1 MHKGLTKVIRAEQ
14 SVRRHLAVTMA
25 AAVLTGLLVLVQA
38 ELLAGVL
45 SGRFTVAALAVL
57 AAVVG
62 IRALLAW
69 TQGVYAGHTATGV
82 KSALRHRLLAR
93 LRELGPARLTAHRSG
108 ELVTL
113 AGRGLDGLDAY
124 LTGYLPSIAVAG
136 VVPLAVLVRLFAADL
151 GSAVIVLVTLPL
163 IPVFGALVG
172 MTTKAVTERQ
182 YRALSRLGGHFLDVV
197 RGLPTLRAFGRARYQ
212 ATVIRQVADAHRG
225 ATMRT
230 LRVAFLSSLV
240 LELCASLSL
249 ALVAVPIGLRLLG
262 GSLDL
267 TTALLVLL
275 LAPEAYLPLRAMGT
289 RFHASMEGVA
299 AADAAFAV
307 LDDAAGSGERRATPS
322 GSTPSGGARS
332 GGAPEIRLEGV
343 TVRYPGR
350 DAAALEDVTLTI
362 HPRER
367 VALVGESGGGKSTL
381 LHLLLGFVQPSE
393 GRVLVDGTDL
403 RELDVASWR
412 SRLAFVAQRPHLFTT
427 SVADNI
433 RLGAPSASLEE
444 VRRAAAA
451 AHAGFVATL
460 PQGFDTVVGERGA
473 NLSAGQRQRIAL
485 ARAFCRADASV
496 LLLDEPTARLDG
508 RSEAAVVTGTAELAH
523 DRTAVIVAHRPAM
536 IDLADRVIR
545 LHEGRVISDTT
556 RPLAGGANRG
566 PSATASGPAA
576 DDPASP
582 PTGQATGEE
591 PTASP
596 GRGERRTPANVTE
609 DSRNGA
615 VTPGNTTASGSAA
628 APGGTTASDGVTAW
642 GVTTTTDGTTTTDNT
657 TTADGTTTADR
668 TATADGARAGR
679 GGWRGHDQG
688 VAVRREQAPPA
699 RREQTAAAQRD
710 KTTVTRHD
718 ETTAAQSDKTTVTRH
733 DKATG
738 VQRDEPT
745 GVQRD
750 EPTGVQRDEAA
761 GQEGEGGR

>member
-1 MHKGLTKVIRAEQ
+1 MHKDLLRLMRAER
-14 SVRRHLAVTMA
+14 SVRLHLAVTMV
-25 AAVLTGLLVLVQA
+25 AAVLAGLLVLVQA

-45 SGRFTVAALAVL
+45 SGRFTAVALAGLV
-57 AAVVG
+57 AVVG
-62 IRALLAW
+62 VRALLAW
-69 TQGVYAGHTATGV
+69 TQGVFAGRTATGV

-93 LRELGPARLTAHRSG
+93 LRDLGPGRITRHRSG

-151 GSAVIVLVTLPL
+151 ASALIVLVTLPL

-182 YRALSRLGGHFLDVV
+182 FLALSRLGGHFLDVV

-212 ATVIRQVADAHRG
+212 AGVIQQVADAHRS

-307 LDDAAGSGERRATPS
+307 LDGADEPEPVRGPVHGAQGAPPS
-322 GSTPSGGARS
+322 
-332 GGAPEIRLEGV
+332 GAPEIRLENV

-350 DAAALEDVTLTI
+350 DVAALEDVSLTI
-362 HPRER
+362 GPGER

-381 LHLLLGFVQPSE
+381 LHLVLGFVQPSQ

-403 RELDVASWR
+403 RELDLGNWR
-412 SRLAFVAQRPHLFTT
+412 ARLAFVAQRPHLFAT
-427 SVADNI
+427 SVAGNI
-433 RLGAPSASLEE
+433 RLGAPAASMEE

-451 AHAGFVATL
+451 AHADFVEAL

-485 ARAFCRADASV
+485 ARAFCRPAASM

-508 RSEAAVVTGTAELAH
+508 RSEAAVVAATADLAQ

-545 LHEGRVISDTT
+545 VHEGRVVSDTT
-556 RPLAGGANRG
+556 RMHHKA
-566 PSATASGPAA
+566 
-576 DDPASP
+576 
-582 PTGQATGEE
+582 E
-591 PTASP
+591 P
-596 GRGERRTPANVTE
+596 
-609 DSRNGA
+609 
-615 VTPGNTTASGSAA
+615 
-628 APGGTTASDGVTAW
+628 
-642 GVTTTTDGTTTTDNT
+642 
-657 TTADGTTTADR
+657 
-668 TATADGARAGR
+668 
-679 GGWRGHDQG
+679 
-688 VAVRREQAPPA
+688 AVRR
-699 RREQTAAAQRD
+699 
-710 KTTVTRHD
+710 
-718 ETTAAQSDKTTVTRH
+718 
-733 DKATG
+733 
-738 VQRDEPT
+738 
-745 GVQRD
+745 
-750 EPTGVQRDEAA
+750 
-761 GQEGEGGR
+761 GEGSGR

>member
-1 MHKGLTKVIRAEQ
+1 MHKDLLRLMRAER
-14 SVRRHLAVTMA
+14 SVRRHLAVTMV
-25 AAVLTGLLVLVQA
+25 AAVLAGLLVLVQA

-45 SGRFTVAALAVL
+45 SGRFTTVALAGL

-62 IRALLAW
+62 VRALLSW
-69 TQGVYAGHTATGV
+69 TQGVFAGRTATGV

-93 LRELGPARLTAHRSG
+93 LRDLGPGRLTQHRSG

-113 AGRGLDGLDAY
+113 TGRGLDGLDAY

-151 GSAVIVLVTLPL
+151 ASALIVLITLPL

-182 YRALSRLGGHFLDVV
+182 FLALSRLGGHFLDAV

-212 ATVIRQVADAHRG
+212 AGVIQQVADAHRS

-307 LDDAAGSGERRATPS
+307 LDDAGEPEPVRGSVHPAGQA
-322 GSTPSGGARS
+322 
-332 GGAPEIRLEGV
+332 APEIRLENV

-350 DAAALEDVTLTI
+350 DVAALEDVSLTI
-362 HPRER
+362 GPGER

-381 LHLLLGFVQPSE
+381 LHLVLGFVQPSQ

-403 RELDVASWR
+403 RELDLGSWR
-412 SRLAFVAQRPHLFTT
+412 ARLAFVAQRPHLFAT

-433 RLGAPSASLEE
+433 RLGAPAASLEE

-451 AHAGFVATL
+451 AHADFVEAL

-485 ARAFCRADASV
+485 ARAFCRPAASV

-508 RSEAAVVTGTAELAH
+508 RSEAAVVAATADLARG
-523 DRTAVIVAHRPAM
+523 RTAVIVAHRPAM

-545 LHEGRVISDTT
+545 VHEGRVVSDTT
-556 RPLAGGANRG
+556 RGHHDA
-566 PSATASGPAA
+566 
-576 DDPASP
+576 
-582 PTGQATGEE
+582 E
-591 PTASP
+591 P
-596 GRGERRTPANVTE
+596 V
-609 DSRNGA
+609 
-615 VTPGNTTASGSAA
+615 
-628 APGGTTASDGVTAW
+628 
-642 GVTTTTDGTTTTDNT
+642 
-657 TTADGTTTADR
+657 
-668 TATADGARAGR
+668 
-679 GGWRGHDQG
+679 
-688 VAVRREQAPPA
+688 VR
-699 RREQTAAAQRD
+699 
-710 KTTVTRHD
+710 
-718 ETTAAQSDKTTVTRH
+718 S
-733 DKATG
+733 
-738 VQRDEPT
+738 
-745 GVQRD
+745 
-750 EPTGVQRDEAA
+750 
-761 GQEGEGGR
+761 GEGSGR

>member
-1 MHKGLTKVIRAEQ
+1 MHKDLLRLMRAER

-25 AAVLTGLLVLVQA
+25 AAVLAGLLVLVQA

-45 SGRFTVAALAVL
+45 SGRFTAVALAGL

-62 IRALLAW
+62 VRALLAW
-69 TQGVYAGHTATGV
+69 TQGVFAGRTATGV

-93 LRELGPARLTAHRSG
+93 LRDLGPGRLTQHRSG

-124 LTGYLPSIAVAG
+124 LTGYLPSIAVAA

-151 GSAVIVLVTLPL
+151 ASAVIVLVTLPL

-182 YRALSRLGGHFLDVV
+182 FLALSRLGGHFLDVV

-212 ATVIRQVADAHRG
+212 AGVIQQVADAHRN

-307 LDDAAGSGERRATPS
+307 LDGADEPDPVRGPVRAAAQGTP
-322 GSTPSGGARS
+322 PP
-332 GGAPEIRLEGV
+332 GAPEIRLENV

-350 DAAALEDVTLTI
+350 DVAALEDVSLTI
-362 HPRER
+362 GPGER

-381 LHLLLGFVQPSE
+381 LHLVLGFVEPSE
-393 GRVLVDGTDL
+393 GRVLVDGADL
-403 RELDVASWR
+403 RELDLGSWR
-412 SRLAFVAQRPHLFTT
+412 SRLAFVAQRPHLFAT
-427 SVADNI
+427 SVAGNI
-433 RLGAPSASLEE
+433 RLGAPEASLDA
-444 VRRAAAA
+444 VREAAAA
-451 AHAGFVATL
+451 AHADFVEAL
-460 PQGFDTVVGERGA
+460 PQGFDTMVGERGA
-473 NLSAGQRQRIAL
+473 NLSAGQRQRVAL
-485 ARAFCRADASV
+485 ARAFCRPAASV

-508 RSEAAVVTGTAELAH
+508 RSEAAVVAATADLARG
-523 DRTAVIVAHRPAM
+523 RTAVIVAHRPAM

-545 LHEGRVISDTT
+545 VHEGRVVSDT
-556 RPLAGGANRG
+556 
-566 PSATASGPAA
+566 
-576 DDPASP
+576 
-582 PTGQATGEE
+582 
-591 PTASP
+591 
-596 GRGERRTPANVTE
+596 
-609 DSRNGA
+609 
-615 VTPGNTTASGSAA
+615 
-628 APGGTTASDGVTAW
+628 
-642 GVTTTTDGTTTTDNT
+642 
-657 TTADGTTTADR
+657 
-668 TATADGARAGR
+668 
-679 GGWRGHDQG
+679 
-688 VAVRREQAPPA
+688 VRRDGRIGPD
-699 RREQTAAAQRD
+699 QTSTDRP
-710 KTTVTRHD
+710 
-718 ETTAAQSDKTTVTRH
+718 
-733 DKATG
+733 G
-738 VQRDEPT
+738 
-745 GVQRD
+745 
-750 EPTGVQRDEAA
+750 AA
-761 GQEGEGGR
+761 GQASHAGGPASSPGGDRQDDQVAARRGEGSGR